1 MHNTTDQT
9 DAEGAGHLA
18 DWYQRVPK
26 VELHFH
32 LEGSIPLDALWELIR
47 KYDGDP
53 DVPDMESL
61 KDRFRFR
68 DFSHFLETW
77 TWKNGFLREYDDFAF
92 FSEAVACSLEGQN
105 IQYVEAFLSTSRFLS
120 IGLETGRLIEA
131 VRQGLNRVSDVEVAL
146 VPDLVRDLGAENAAT
161 VLSELSEV
169 QSLGVVGIGIG
180 GSEHLYPPEIF
191 REVYSTAREMGFHT
205 TAHAGEAAGADSIWE
220 AIRTLEVE
228 RIGHGTRALEDGL
241 LLEYLAESRLPIEM
255 CPLSNVATRVVE
267 SIEQHPVRDYFDRGL
282 MVTINTDDPVM
293 FGNSMV
299 QEFRALETNFGFNAD
314 EIRVLILNGIE
325 ASFLPPER
333 KLAMANSFT
342 SDPAW
347 SEKTQL

>member
-1 MHNTTDQT
+1 
-9 DAEGAGHLA
+9 
-18 DWYQRVPK
+18 
-26 VELHFH
+26 
-32 LEGSIPLDALWELIR
+32 
-47 KYDGDP
+47 
-53 DVPDMESL
+53 
-61 KDRFRFR
+61 
-68 DFSHFLETW
+68 
-77 TWKNGFLREYDDFAF
+77 
-92 FSEAVACSLEGQN
+92 
-105 IQYVEAFLSTSRFLS
+105 
-120 IGLETGRLIEA
+120 
-131 VRQGLNRVSDVEVAL
+131 
-146 VPDLVRDLGAENAAT
+146 VRDLGAENAAT

-205 TAHAGEAAGADSIWE
+205 TAHAGEAAGADSIWG

-228 RIGHGTRALEDGL
+228 RIGHGTRALEDGP

-293 FGNSMV
+293 FDNSMV
-299 QEFRALETNFGFNAD
+299 QEFQALETNFGFTPD

>member
-1 MHNTTDQT
+1 
-9 DAEGAGHLA
+9 
-18 DWYQRVPK
+18 
-26 VELHFH
+26 
-32 LEGSIPLDALWELIR
+32 
-47 KYDGDP
+47 
-53 DVPDMESL
+53 
-61 KDRFRFR
+61 
-68 DFSHFLETW
+68 
-77 TWKNGFLREYDDFAF
+77 
-92 FSEAVACSLEGQN
+92 
-105 IQYVEAFLSTSRFLS
+105 
-120 IGLETGRLIEA
+120 
-131 VRQGLNRVSDVEVAL
+131 
-146 VPDLVRDLGAENAAT
+146 
-161 VLSELSEV
+161 
-169 QSLGVVGIGIG
+169 
-180 GSEHLYPPEIF
+180 
-191 REVYSTAREMGFHT
+191 MGFHT
-205 TAHAGEAAGADSIWE
+205 TAHAGEAAGADSIWG

-228 RIGHGTRALEDGL
+228 RIGHGTRALEDGP

-293 FGNSMV
+293 FDNSMV
-299 QEFRALETNFGFNAD
+299 QEFQALETNFGFTPD